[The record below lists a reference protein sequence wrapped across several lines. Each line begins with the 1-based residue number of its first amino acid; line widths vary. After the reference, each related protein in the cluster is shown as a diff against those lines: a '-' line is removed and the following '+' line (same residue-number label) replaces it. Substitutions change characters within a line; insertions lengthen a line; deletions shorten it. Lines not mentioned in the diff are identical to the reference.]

1 MPAVAQAIEHFNCK
15 KGEDYTINW
24 TVQTSETDATAINI
38 TGWTFSMKVKRK
50 NSDADPSEITPT
62 ITIITAASGRVDAV
76 FAAADTVLMEGDYVY
91 SFWRTNSGAA
101 SCLCSG
107 IFSVV
112 DTTQN

>member
-1 MPAVAQAIEHFNCK
+1 MPAVAQAIEHFTCK

-24 TVQTSETDATAINI
+24 TIQTSETDTTAVNI
-38 TGWTFSMKVKRK
+38 SGWTFALKVKSRR
-50 NSDADPSEITPT
+50 SDADPSVITPT
-62 ITIITAASGRVDAV
+62 ITITTAASGTVAAV
-76 FAAADTVLMEGDYVY
+76 FAAADTLLMEGDYVY

-101 SCLCSG
+101 SCLCEG